1 MRTIDNRTRTVLLC
15 AWAEII
21 NRYEHVAALAFIE
34 SGRAAFSDVDPSAI
48 MGFFNA
54 LITKG
59 VFAICDCG
67 GAVVA
72 GPRFGEAKAFYESKL
87 LGTSRPPL
95 GEPEVPE
102 GVTLAPDGFVMR
114 PGKA

>member
-15 AWAEII
+15 AWAETI
-21 NRYEHVAALAFIE
+21 NRYEHVAMPAFI
-34 SGRAAFSDVDPSAI
+34 GAARAAFSDVDPVVI

-67 GAVVA
+67 AIVA

-87 LGTSRPPL
+87 LGASRPPP